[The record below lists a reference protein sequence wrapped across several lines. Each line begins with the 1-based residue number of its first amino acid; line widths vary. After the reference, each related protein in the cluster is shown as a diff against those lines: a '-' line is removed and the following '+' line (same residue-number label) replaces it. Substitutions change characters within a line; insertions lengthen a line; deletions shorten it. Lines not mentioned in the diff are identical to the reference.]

1 MLWEGFVMK
10 AVIVFDSFFGNTE
23 KVAKA
28 IGVELEVHGEVLVG
42 RVNEISSDQLQGIDL
57 LVVGSPTRA
66 FSMSPGT
73 KDFLSDVLG
82 RNIQGVKVAAF
93 DTRMLAEDVNNA
105 FYTFFSR
112 LFGFAAQKIAARLEN
127 KGGELVLLPQGFAVP
142 GAEGPLKDG
151 ELERAAAWGKQMVEK
166 M

>member
-1 MLWEGFVMK
+1 MK

-23 KVAKA
+23 KVARA
-28 IGVELEVHGEVLVG
+28 IGSTLAEQGDVLVG
-42 RVNEISSDQLQGIDL
+42 RVNEISRDQLQGIDL

-112 LFGFAAQKIAARLEN
+112 LFGFAAQKIAVRLER
-127 KGGELVLLPQGFAVP
+127 KGGQLILLPEGFAVP

-151 ELERAAAWGKQMVEK
+151 ELERAAAWGKQIADNL
-166 M
+166 